1 MFVAADT
8 ERTVRWRPT
17 RQVVDTGDR
26 GLRWG
31 SYRVPVTPEGVGMDA
46 DRSTP
51 STPHPDDTPSIP
63 TAAPGSGRQNLD
75 RRRIVGGAVSLIDE
89 EGLKALTMRRLGEYL
104 GVEGMAIYHHIS
116 GREALLDAVVEAVI
130 DELYAD
136 PEVHMTATE
145 WQEYLY
151 RLAHGVRRIALAH
164 PEVFPLVCTRPPA
177 APWVRP
183 PLRSLRWMES
193 FLETLH
199 RCGFSDTASVA
210 AYQIFSS
217 FLLGNLLLEVS
228 NKGVDISPTED
239 TDLDEPPSSAAVED
253 YPRLNHLQPLLSV
266 DRSADI
272 FAESLEVLTDH
283 LELLGKR

>member
-1 MFVAADT
+1 MATTPKDPDAPSAGQDT
-8 ERTVRWRPT
+8 
-17 RQVVDTGDR
+17 
-26 GLRWG
+26 
-31 SYRVPVTPEGVGMDA
+31 A
-46 DRSTP
+46 
-51 STPHPDDTPSIP
+51 SIP
-63 TAAPGSGRQNLD
+63 TAAPGSGRQGLD
-75 RRRIVGGAVSLIDE
+75 RRRIVGGAVSLIDT
-89 EGLKALTMRRLGEYL
+89 EGLKSLTMRRLGDYL
-104 GVEGMAIYHHIS
+104 DVEAMAIYHHIR
-116 GREALLDAVVEAVI
+116 GREELLDAVVESVI

-136 PEVHMTATE
+136 PEVHLHSTE
-145 WQEYLY
+145 WQGYLY

-199 RCGFSDTASVA
+199 RCGFSDNASVA

-228 NKGVDISPTED
+228 NKGVDISPID
-239 TDLDEPPSSAAVED
+239 QADPDDEASSAALRP
-253 YPRLNHLQPLLSV
+253 YPRLQHLQPLLSR
-266 DRSADI
+266 DRSYDI

-283 LELLGKR
+283 IERLGKR

>member
-1 MFVAADT
+1 MGTSQTDPDSAAVQRD
-8 ERTVRWRPT
+8 
-17 RQVVDTGDR
+17 G
-26 GLRWG
+26 
-31 SYRVPVTPEGVGMDA
+31 
-46 DRSTP
+46 
-51 STPHPDDTPSIP
+51 TPSIP
-63 TAAPGSGRQNLD
+63 TAQRGSGRQGLD
-75 RRRIVGGAVSLIDE
+75 RRRIVGGAVSLIDSQ
-89 EGLKALTMRRLGEYL
+89 GLKALTMRRLGEYL
-104 GVEGMAIYHHIS
+104 DVEAMAIYHHIH
-116 GREALLDAVVEAVI
+116 GREELLDAVVESVI

-136 PEVHMTATE
+136 PEVHMHSTE
-145 WQEYLY
+145 WQQYLY

-210 AYQIFSS
+210 AYQLFSS

-228 NKGVDISPTED
+228 NKGVDIGPVDDPEPDQPSPTAV
-239 TDLDEPPSSAAVED
+239 LDD
-253 YPRLNHLQPLLSV
+253 YPRLRHLQPHLSR
-266 DRSADI
+266 DRSYDI

-283 LELLGKR
+283 LESLGKR

>member
-1 MFVAADT
+1 MST
-8 ERTVRWRPT
+8 QSSNP
-17 RQVVDTGDR
+17 
-26 GLRWG
+26 
-31 SYRVPVTPEGVGMDA
+31 
-46 DRSTP
+46 STP
-51 STPHPDDTPSIP
+51 STADPGATPSIP
-63 TAAPGSGRQNLD
+63 TADPASGRQGLD
-75 RRRIVGGAVSLIDE
+75 RRRIVGGAVSIIDD

-104 GVEGMAIYHHIS
+104 GVEAMAIYHHIH
-116 GREALLDAVVEAVI
+116 GREELLDAVVEAVI

-136 PEVHMTATE
+136 PEVHMDATE

-199 RCGFSDTASVA
+199 RCGFSDNASVA

-228 NKGVDISPTED
+228 NKGVDISPTEE
-239 TDLDEPPSSAAVED
+239 TDIDEPPSSAAVTD

-266 DRSADI
+266 DRSGDI